1 MAGDDSSSKKVTV
14 AVAVIGA
21 IATLGAALFSNW
33 PKPKEQSSPPP
44 AIQQTSS
51 GAGAINVGRDAVIN
65 NIKSASEEAAER
77 VQACEMQHGLK
88 TASTR
93 TESSET
99 IPARSGEPEQF
110 VEHIDFRSCAWPKSQ
125 YADGDGYL
133 EIRVRTVRGPGEYE
147 ATGTTS
153 ADRITAPCQQLI
165 VAYQMGTQGAYEN
178 EAPFT
183 INADTVVT
191 EEDGKLWKDDG
202 ALPFYPGAGEFVV
215 LHNSHH
221 GLGSAKCK

>member
-33 PKPKEQSSPPP
+33 PKPKEQSAPPP

-88 TASTR
+88 TASTS

-99 IPARSGEPEQF
+99 IPASNGEPAQF
-110 VEHIDFRSCAWPKSQ
+110 VEHIDFRSCSWPRSQ

-133 EIRVRTVRGPGEYE
+133 EIRVRTVQGPGQYE

-165 VAYQMGTQGAYEN
+165 VAYQLGTQGAFEN

-191 EEDGKLWKDDG
+191 EEDGKLWKNDG
-202 ALPFYPGAGEFVV
+202 TLPFLSRPGRVRRTA
-215 LHNSHH
+215 
-221 GLGSAKCK
+221 